1 MTIIVPVIMAITIA
15 IYVYNKFKRF
25 RTSGKAIKQWY
36 QTKAMIALGIFILAP
51 GLLFMLPPIWG
62 VVEFIVG
69 LVFSVLGLVYVIYGI
84 KYYRKVLPFAKE
96 ESEAM
101 HVSEGGQ

>member
-1 MTIIVPVIMAITIA
+1 MTIAVPIVMAITIA
-15 IYVYNKFKRF
+15 LYAYNKFKRF
-25 RTSGKAIKQWY
+25 RASGEAIKQWY
-36 QTKAMIALGIFILAP
+36 QTKAMIALGVFILAP

-69 LVFSVLGLVYVIYGI
+69 LVFSLLGIVYVIYGS
-84 KYYRKVLPFAKE
+84 KHYRKVLPFAKE

-101 HVSEGGQ
+101 RLSESGK

>member
-1 MTIIVPVIMAITIA
+1 MTIIVPIVMAISIA
-15 IYVYNKFKRF
+15 LYVYNKFKRF
-25 RTSGKAIKQWY
+25 RASREAIKQWY
-36 QTKAMIALGIFILAP
+36 QTKAMIALGVFILAP
-51 GLLFMLPPIWG
+51 GLLFMLPPMWG

-69 LVFSVLGLVYVIYGI
+69 LVFSLLGLVYVIYGS

-101 HVSEGGQ
+101 RISGSGK